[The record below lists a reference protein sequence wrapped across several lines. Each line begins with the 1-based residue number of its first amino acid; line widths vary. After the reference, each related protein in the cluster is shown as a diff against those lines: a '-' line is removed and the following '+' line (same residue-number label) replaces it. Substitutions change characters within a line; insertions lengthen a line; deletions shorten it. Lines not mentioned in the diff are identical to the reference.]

1 MESYIYGIEVI
12 ENEVSSTI
20 LENHSHE
27 LEVVYAA
34 LEQILRGFN
43 EFSDRKERP
52 DNKLEG
58 ARVFLTIKSFN
69 SLRVAM
75 KVLENGYTQQ
85 ALTLIRTVME
95 DQLVVEDAENYPPTL
110 DALFDDECEMG
121 KGKLTLSNMAQRLSS
136 KTKAAWDSNYGF
148 ASRYAGHPRP
158 LSIRKLVFLG
168 PGGKI
173 TLRPGSHYDKVEVN
187 TVIFYTLGEILKV
200 FATMTKLT
208 SSVGSDWVNDALPVF
223 KKIESLYYRMD
234 EEASKELGEM
244 DETTE

>member
-1 MESYIYGIEVI
+1 MRSYIYGIEAT
-12 ENEVSSTI
+12 ENEVLSTI

-43 EFSDRKERP
+43 EFSDRKERL
-52 DNKLEG
+52 DNKLES

-95 DQLVVEDAENYPPTL
+95 DQLVVEDAENYPLTL
-110 DALFDDECEMG
+110 DALFDDEYELG
-121 KGKLTLSNMAQRLSS
+121 KGKLTFSNMAERLSPKA
-136 KTKAAWDSNYGF
+136 KTAWDYHYGF

-158 LSIRKLVFLG
+158 LSIRKLVFS
-168 PGGKI
+168 
-173 TLRPGSHYDKVEVN
+173 TLVE
-187 TVIFYTLGEILKV
+187 
-200 FATMTKLT
+200 
-208 SSVGSDWVNDALPVF
+208 
-223 KKIESLYYRMD
+223 R
-234 EEASKELGEM
+234 
-244 DETTE
+244 